1 MQNLELLKGRFMK
14 FTTKILATALICA
27 SLMAT
32 GCGEKE
38 NIGYIDTEKLQDA
51 PQLKAL
57 MEERVKKI
65 EEAGKI
71 ADAELQQTTD
81 QSQEAIS
88 NAQAEFERTIQGIN
102 RSYSIQ
108 IKDKVEKAIAEV
120 APAKNVTVVVEHMGI
135 QKIVYQGGVDLTDDV
150 LAKLK

>member
-1 MQNLELLKGRFMK
+1 MR

-81 QSQEAIS
+81 QSQEAVS
-88 NAQAEFERTIQGIN
+88 AAQAEFERTIQGIN

>member
-1 MQNLELLKGRFMK
+1 MRFKTK
-14 FTTKILATALICA
+14 FFATALICA

-32 GCGEKE
+32 GCGEQE

-81 QSQEAIS
+81 QSEEAV
-88 NAQAEFERTIQGIN
+88 NAAQAEFERTIQGIN

-120 APAKNVTVVVEHMGI
+120 APAKNVTVVVEHMGM
-135 QKIVYQGGVDLTDDV
+135 QKIVYEGGIDLTDEV

>member
-1 MQNLELLKGRFMK
+1 MK
-14 FTTKILATALICA
+14 FKTKILATALICA
-27 SLMAT
+27 SFMAT

-65 EEAGKI
+65 EDAGKI

-81 QSQEAIS
+81 QSQEAV
-88 NAQAEFERTIQGIN
+88 NAAQAEFERTIQGIN

-120 APAKNVTVVVEHMGI
+120 APAKNVTVVVEHMGV
-135 QKIVYQGGVDLTDDV
+135 QKIVYQGGIDLTDDV

>member
-1 MQNLELLKGRFMK
+1 MR
-14 FTTKILATALICA
+14 FTTKILTTALICA
-27 SLMAT
+27 SMLMT

-57 MEERVKKI
+57 MEERAKKI
-65 EEAGKI
+65 EDAGKI

-81 QSQEAIS
+81 QSQEAV
-88 NAQAEFERTIQGIN
+88 NAAQAEFERTIQGIN
-102 RSYSIQ
+102 RSYSLQ

-120 APAKNVTVVVEHMGI
+120 APAKNVTVVVEHMGV
-135 QKIVYQGGVDLTDDV
+135 QKIVHQGGIDLTDDV

>member
-1 MQNLELLKGRFMK
+1 MR

-51 PQLKAL
+51 PQLKTL

-81 QSQEAIS
+81 QSQEAVS
-88 NAQAEFERTIQGIN
+88 AAQAEFERTIQGIN

-120 APAKNVTVVVEHMGI
+120 APAKNVTVVVEHMGV

>member
-1 MQNLELLKGRFMK
+1 MR

-65 EEAGKI
+65 EEARKI

-81 QSQEAIS
+81 QSQEAV
-88 NAQAEFERTIQGIN
+88 NAAQAEFERTIQGIN

-135 QKIVYQGGVDLTDDV
+135 QKIVYQGGVDLTADV